1 MNVAAEASE
10 RNISM
15 SLARPSFVMSDGG
28 RGKGG
33 AEEQPL
39 RDEEEKA
46 TRRSTEGRR
55 REGRHKRGR
64 LEKECAGGVRAA
76 EMSHLSPL

>member
-1 MNVAAEASE
+1 M
-10 RNISM
+10 
-15 SLARPSFVMSDGG
+15 
-28 RGKGG
+28 RGKG
-33 AEEQPL
+33 
-39 RDEEEKA
+39 EEKT

-76 EMSHLSPL
+76 GMSHLISRVSDITSLFIEKGGRIYCGKVI